1 MKKDE
6 LALVKEIRRRFSL
19 PENIGI
25 GIGDDSAVLNFKK
38 PALLTTDL
46 MIENVHF
53 DLSYTSFYHLGFKIV
68 SVNVSDIYAMGGD
81 FKAFLF
87 SAGFPETLSEKDF
100 KELFD
105 GIDDALK
112 HYGGFLAGGDLSKS
126 EKIVLSGVAIG
137 ETEKPILR
145 KGAKP
150 NDLIYITSYLGL
162 SSAGFYF
169 LRNLSEESK
178 KIVKSIKNFDLL
190 DDFSESFLSF
200 IPYKKGDPSPMPQ
213 GDRKRDHSEP
223 FLVHSEPFLSHSEP
237 FIGHSER
244 SEESHLKITH
254 NEGDPSVTP
263 QGDRKRGHSEPFI
276 GHSELFIG
284 HSERSEE
291 SHLKEL
297 NATKIQLKEIKE
309 ILKRHLMPLARKP
322 DNFKNTV
329 KAMMDISDGL
339 LIDLHRLCEESE
351 VGAEIYIDK
360 IPMHP
365 EVVKVA
371 KLFHIDPIKIILSG
385 GEDYELLVVSD
396 KVELKETDLISIGK
410 IIRDKGIYIVD
421 PIKGK
426 TSATPEGWQHF

>member
-6 LALVKEIRRRFSL
+6 LELVKEIRRRFSL

-126 EKIVLSGVAIG
+126 EKIVLSGIAIG

-145 KGAKP
+145 KVAKP

-190 DDFSESFLSF
+190 DDFSEYFLSF
-200 IPYKKGDPSPMPQ
+200 IPYKKGDPSATPQ

-223 FLVHSEPFLSHSEP
+223 FLSHSEPFISHSEP
-237 FIGHSER
+237 FIGHSE
-244 SEESHLKITH
+244 L
-254 NEGDPSVTP
+254 
-263 QGDRKRGHSEPFI
+263 FI

-297 NATKIQLKEIKE
+297 NATKIQLNEIKD
-309 ILKRHLMPLARKP
+309 ILKRHLMPLARNPEK
-322 DNFKNTV
+322 FRHIA

-339 LIDLHRLCEESE
+339 LIDLHRLCEENN

-360 IPMHP
+360 IPKHLA
-365 EVVKVA
+365 VIKVA
-371 KLFHIDPIKIILSG
+371 ENLSIDPMKLLLSG
-385 GEDYELLVVSD
+385 GEDYELLVISD
-396 KVELKETDLISIGK
+396 RQDAEKFGLIPVGK
-410 IIRDKGIYIVD
+410 IIKEKGLYLID
-421 PIKGK
+421 PSKGK
-426 TSATPEGWQHF
+426 IILKPEGWQHF

>member
-6 LALVKEIRRRFSL
+6 LALVKEIRERFSF

-25 GIGDDSAVLNFKK
+25 GIGDDSAVLNFKE

-87 SAGFPETLSEKDF
+87 SAGFPETLSENDF
-100 KELFD
+100 NELFD

-126 EKIVLSGVAIG
+126 EKIVLSGFAIG
-137 ETEKPILR
+137 EAEKPVLR
-145 KGAKP
+145 KGAEP
-150 NDLIYITSYLGL
+150 DDLIFITSYLGL

-200 IPYKKGDPSPMPQ
+200 IPYKKGDPSAMPQ
-213 GDRKRDHSEP
+213 GDRKRGHSE
-223 FLVHSEPFLSHSEP
+223 SFLSHSES
-237 FIGHSER
+237 FLSHSER
-244 SEESHLKITH
+244 SEESHLKIIH
-254 NEGDPSVTP
+254 NEGDPSAMP
-263 QGDRKRGHSEPFI
+263 QGDR
-276 GHSELFIG
+276 
-284 HSERSEE
+284 
-291 SHLKEL
+291 
-297 NATKIQLKEIKE
+297 LKEIKE
-309 ILKRHLMPLARKP
+309 ILKRHLMPLARNPEK
-322 DNFKNTV
+322 FRHIA

-339 LIDLHRLCEESE
+339 LIDLHRLCEENN

-360 IPMHP
+360 IPKHP
-365 EVVKVA
+365 AVIKVA
-371 KLFHIDPIKIILSG
+371 ENLSIDPMKLLLSG
-385 GEDYELLVVSD
+385 GEDYELLVISD
-396 KVELKETDLISIGK
+396 RQDAEKFGLIPVGK
-410 IIRDKGIYIVD
+410 IIKEKGLYLID
-421 PIKGK
+421 PSKGK
-426 TSATPEGWQHF
+426 ITLKPEGWQHF

>member
-6 LALVKEIRRRFSL
+6 LALVKEIRERFSF

-25 GIGDDSAVLNFKK
+25 GIGDDSAVLNFKE

-126 EKIVLSGVAIG
+126 EKIVLSGFAIG
-137 ETEKPILR
+137 EAEKPVLR
-145 KGAKP
+145 KGAEP
-150 NDLIYITSYLGL
+150 DDLIFITSYLGL

-200 IPYKKGDPSPMPQ
+200 IPYKKGDPSAMPQ
-213 GDRKRDHSEP
+213 GDRKRGHSEP
-223 FLVHSEPFLSHSEP
+223 FLVHSEPFLVHSEP

-254 NEGDPSVTP
+254 KGGDPSAIP
-263 QGDRKRGHSEPFI
+263 QGDRRKSHSEP
-276 GHSELFIG
+276 FIG

-309 ILKRHLMPLARKP
+309 ILKRHLMPLARNPEK
-322 DNFKNTV
+322 FRHIA

-339 LIDLHRLCEESE
+339 LIDLHRLCEENN

-360 IPMHP
+360 IPKHP
-365 EVVKVA
+365 AVIKVA
-371 KLFHIDPIKIILSG
+371 ENLSIDSMKLLLSG
-385 GEDYELLVVSD
+385 GEDYELLVISD
-396 KVELKETDLISIGK
+396 RQDAEKFGLIPVGK
-410 IIRDKGIYIVD
+410 IIKEKGLYLID
-421 PIKGK
+421 PSKGK
-426 TSATPEGWQHF
+426 ITLKPEGWQHF

>member
-6 LALVKEIRRRFSL
+6 LELVKEIRRRFSL

-126 EKIVLSGVAIG
+126 EKIVLSGIAIG

-190 DDFSESFLSF
+190 DDFSEYFLSF
-200 IPYKKGDPSPMPQ
+200 IPYKKGDPSATPQ

-223 FLVHSEPFLSHSEP
+223 FLSHSEPFISHSEP
-237 FIGHSER
+237 FIGHSE
-244 SEESHLKITH
+244 L
-254 NEGDPSVTP
+254 
-263 QGDRKRGHSEPFI
+263 FI

-297 NATKIQLKEIKE
+297 NATKIQLNEIKD
-309 ILKRHLMPLARKP
+309 ILKRHLMPLARNPEK
-322 DNFKNTV
+322 FRHIA

-339 LIDLHRLCEESE
+339 LIDLHRLCEENN

-360 IPMHP
+360 IPKHLA
-365 EVVKVA
+365 VIKVA
-371 KLFHIDPIKIILSG
+371 ENLSIDPMKLLLSG
-385 GEDYELLVVSD
+385 GEDYELLVISD
-396 KVELKETDLISIGK
+396 RQDAEKFGLIPVGK
-410 IIRDKGIYIVD
+410 IIKEKGLYLID
-421 PIKGK
+421 PSKGK
-426 TSATPEGWQHF
+426 IILKPEGWQHF

>member
-6 LALVKEIRRRFSL
+6 LALVKEIRERFSL

-25 GIGDDSAVLNFKK
+25 GIGDDSAVLNFKE

-126 EKIVLSGVAIG
+126 EKIVLSGFAIG
-137 ETEKPILR
+137 EAEKPILR
-145 KGAKP
+145 KGAEP
-150 NDLIYITSYLGL
+150 DDLIFITSYLGL

-200 IPYKKGDPSPMPQ
+200 IPYKKGDPSAMPQ
-213 GDRKRDHSEP
+213 GDRKRGHSEP
-223 FLVHSEPFLSHSEP
+223 FLVHSEPFLSNSEP
-237 FIGHSER
+237 FIGHSE
-244 SEESHLKITH
+244 
-254 NEGDPSVTP
+254 G
-263 QGDRKRGHSEPFI
+263 
-276 GHSELFIG
+276 
-284 HSERSEE
+284 SEE

-309 ILKRHLMPLARKP
+309 ILKRHLMPLARNPEK
-322 DNFKNTV
+322 FRHIA

-339 LIDLHRLCEESE
+339 LIDLHRLCEENN

-360 IPMHP
+360 IPKHP
-365 EVVKVA
+365 AVIKVA
-371 KLFHIDPIKIILSG
+371 ENLSIDPMKLLLSG
-385 GEDYELLVVSD
+385 GEDYELLVISD
-396 KVELKETDLISIGK
+396 RQDAEKFGLIPVGK
-410 IIRDKGIYIVD
+410 IIKEKGLYLID
-421 PIKGK
+421 PSKGK
-426 TSATPEGWQHF
+426 ITLKPEGWQHF

>member
-190 DDFSESFLSF
+190 DDFSEYFLSY
-200 IPYKKGDPSPMPQ
+200 IPYKKGDPSAMPQ

-223 FLVHSEPFLSHSEP
+223 FLVHSEPFLS
-237 FIGHSER
+237 
-244 SEESHLKITH
+244 
-254 NEGDPSVTP
+254 
-263 QGDRKRGHSEPFI
+263 HSEPFI

-297 NATKIQLKEIKE
+297 NATKIQLKEIKD
-309 ILKRHLMPLARKP
+309 ILKRHLMPLARNPEK
-322 DNFKNTV
+322 FRHIA

-339 LIDLHRLCEESE
+339 LIDLHRLCEENN

-360 IPMHP
+360 IPKHP
-365 EVVKVA
+365 AVIKVA
-371 KLFHIDPIKIILSG
+371 ENLSIDPMKLLLSG
-385 GEDYELLVVSD
+385 GEDYELLVISD
-396 KVELKETDLISIGK
+396 RQDAEKFGLIPVGK
-410 IIRDKGIYIVD
+410 IIKEKGLYLID
-421 PIKGK
+421 PSKRKITLK
-426 TSATPEGWQHF
+426 PEGWQHF

>member
-6 LALVKEIRRRFSL
+6 LELVKEIRRRFSL

-190 DDFSESFLSF
+190 DDFSEYFLSF
-200 IPYKKGDPSPMPQ
+200 IPYKKRDPLAMPQ

-223 FLVHSEPFLSHSEP
+223 FLVHSEPFLS
-237 FIGHSER
+237 
-244 SEESHLKITH
+244 
-254 NEGDPSVTP
+254 
-263 QGDRKRGHSEPFI
+263 HSEPFI

-297 NATKIQLKEIKE
+297 NATKIQLNEIKD
-309 ILKRHLMPLARKP
+309 ILKRHLMPLARNPEK
-322 DNFKNTV
+322 FRHIA

-339 LIDLHRLCEESE
+339 LIDLHRLCEENN

-360 IPMHP
+360 IPKHP
-365 EVVKVA
+365 AVIKVA
-371 KLFHIDPIKIILSG
+371 ENLSIDPMKLLLSG
-385 GEDYELLVVSD
+385 GEDYELLVISD
-396 KVELKETDLISIGK
+396 RQDAEKFGLIPVGK
-410 IIRDKGIYIVD
+410 IIKEKGLYLID
-421 PIKGK
+421 PSKGK
-426 TSATPEGWQHF
+426 IILKPEGWQHF

>member
-6 LALVKEIRRRFSL
+6 LELVKEIRRRFSL

-126 EKIVLSGVAIG
+126 EKIVLSGIAIG

-190 DDFSESFLSF
+190 DDFSEYFLSF
-200 IPYKKGDPSPMPQ
+200 IPYKKGDPSATPQ

-223 FLVHSEPFLSHSEP
+223 FLSHSEP
-237 FIGHSER
+237 FIS
-244 SEESHLKITH
+244 
-254 NEGDPSVTP
+254 
-263 QGDRKRGHSEPFI
+263 HSEPFI

-297 NATKIQLKEIKE
+297 NATKIQLNEIKD
-309 ILKRHLMPLARKP
+309 ILKRHLMPLARNPEK
-322 DNFKNTV
+322 FRHIA

-339 LIDLHRLCEESE
+339 LIDLHRLCEENN

-360 IPMHP
+360 IPKHLA
-365 EVVKVA
+365 VIKVA
-371 KLFHIDPIKIILSG
+371 ENLSIDPMKLLLSG
-385 GEDYELLVVSD
+385 GEDYELLVISD
-396 KVELKETDLISIGK
+396 RQDAEKFGLIPVGK
-410 IIRDKGIYIVD
+410 IIKEKGLYLID
-421 PIKGK
+421 PSKGK
-426 TSATPEGWQHF
+426 IILKPEGWQHF

>member
-6 LALVKEIRRRFSL
+6 LELVKEIRRRFSL

-190 DDFSESFLSF
+190 DDFSEYFLSF
-200 IPYKKGDPSPMPQ
+200 IPYKKGDPSATPQ

-223 FLVHSEPFLSHSEP
+223 FLSHSEP
-237 FIGHSER
+237 FIS
-244 SEESHLKITH
+244 
-254 NEGDPSVTP
+254 
-263 QGDRKRGHSEPFI
+263 HSEPFI

-297 NATKIQLKEIKE
+297 NATKIQLNEIKD
-309 ILKRHLMPLARKP
+309 ILKRHLMPLARNPEK
-322 DNFKNTV
+322 FRHIA

-339 LIDLHRLCEESE
+339 LIDLHRLCEENN

-360 IPMHP
+360 IPKHLA
-365 EVVKVA
+365 VIKVA
-371 KLFHIDPIKIILSG
+371 ENLSIDPMKLLLSG
-385 GEDYELLVVSD
+385 GEDYELLVISD
-396 KVELKETDLISIGK
+396 RQDAEKFGLIPVGK
-410 IIRDKGIYIVD
+410 IIKEKGLYLID
-421 PIKGK
+421 PSKGK
-426 TSATPEGWQHF
+426 IILKPEGWQHF

>member
-19 PENIGI
+19 SENIGI

-87 SAGFPETLSEKDF
+87 SAGFPETLSEKDL

-145 KGAKP
+145 KGAEP
-150 NDLIYITSYLGL
+150 DDLIYITSYLGL

-190 DDFSESFLSF
+190 DDFSEYFLSF
-200 IPYKKGDPSPMPQ
+200 IPYKKGDPLAMPQ

-223 FLVHSEPFLSHSEP
+223 FLVHSEPFLS
-237 FIGHSER
+237 
-244 SEESHLKITH
+244 
-254 NEGDPSVTP
+254 
-263 QGDRKRGHSEPFI
+263 HSEPFI

-297 NATKIQLKEIKE
+297 NATKIQLNEIKD
-309 ILKRHLMPLARKP
+309 ILKRNLMPLARNPEK
-322 DNFKNTV
+322 FRHIA

-339 LIDLHRLCEESE
+339 LIDLHRLCEENN

-360 IPMHP
+360 IPKHP
-365 EVVKVA
+365 AVIKVA
-371 KLFHIDPIKIILSG
+371 ENLSIDPMKLLLSG
-385 GEDYELLVVSD
+385 GEDYELLVISD
-396 KVELKETDLISIGK
+396 RQDAEKFGLIPVGK
-410 IIRDKGIYIVD
+410 IIKEKGLYLID
-421 PIKGK
+421 PSKGK
-426 TSATPEGWQHF
+426 IILKPEGWQHF

>member
-6 LALVKEIRRRFSL
+6 LELVKEIRRRFSL

-190 DDFSESFLSF
+190 DDFSEYFLSF
-200 IPYKKGDPSPMPQ
+200 IPYKKGDPSATPQ

-223 FLVHSEPFLSHSEP
+223 FLVHSEPFLS
-237 FIGHSER
+237 
-244 SEESHLKITH
+244 
-254 NEGDPSVTP
+254 
-263 QGDRKRGHSEPFI
+263 HSEPFI

-297 NATKIQLKEIKE
+297 NATKIQLNEIKD
-309 ILKRHLMPLARKP
+309 ILKRHLMPLARNPEK
-322 DNFKNTV
+322 FRHIA

-339 LIDLHRLCEESE
+339 LIDLHRLCEENN

-360 IPMHP
+360 IPKHP
-365 EVVKVA
+365 AVIKVA
-371 KLFHIDPIKIILSG
+371 ENLSIDPMKLLLSG
-385 GEDYELLVVSD
+385 GEDYELLVISD
-396 KVELKETDLISIGK
+396 RQDAEKFGLIPVGK
-410 IIRDKGIYIVD
+410 IIKEKGLYLID
-421 PIKGK
+421 PSKGK
-426 TSATPEGWQHF
+426 IILKPEGWQHF

>member
-6 LALVKEIRRRFSL
+6 LELVKEIRRRFSL

-126 EKIVLSGVAIG
+126 EKIVLSGIAIG

-190 DDFSESFLSF
+190 DDFSEYFLSF
-200 IPYKKGDPSPMPQ
+200 IPYKKGDPLAMPQ

-237 FIGHSER
+237 FIGHSE
-244 SEESHLKITH
+244 L
-254 NEGDPSVTP
+254 
-263 QGDRKRGHSEPFI
+263 FI

-297 NATKIQLKEIKE
+297 NATKIQLNEIKD
-309 ILKRHLMPLARKP
+309 ILKRHLMPLARNPEK
-322 DNFKNTV
+322 FRHIA

-339 LIDLHRLCEESE
+339 LIDLHRLCEENN

-360 IPMHP
+360 IPKHLA
-365 EVVKVA
+365 VIKVA
-371 KLFHIDPIKIILSG
+371 ENLSIDPMKLLLSG
-385 GEDYELLVVSD
+385 GEDYELLVISD
-396 KVELKETDLISIGK
+396 RQDAEKFGLIPVGK
-410 IIRDKGIYIVD
+410 IIKEKGLYLID
-421 PIKGK
+421 PSKGK
-426 TSATPEGWQHF
+426 IILKPEGWQHF

>member
-137 ETEKPILR
+137 EAEKTILR
-145 KGAKP
+145 KGAEP
-150 NDLIYITSYLGL
+150 DDLIYITSYLGL
-162 SSAGFYF
+162 SSAGYYF

-190 DDFSESFLSF
+190 DDFSEYFLSY
-200 IPYKKGDPSPMPQ
+200 IPYKK
-213 GDRKRDHSEP
+213 
-223 FLVHSEPFLSHSEP
+223 
-237 FIGHSER
+237 
-244 SEESHLKITH
+244 
-254 NEGDPSVTP
+254 GDPSVTP
-263 QGDRKRGHSEPFI
+263 QGDRKRGHSEPFLS
-276 GHSELFIG
+276 HSEPFIG

>member
-6 LALVKEIRRRFSL
+6 LELVKEIRRRFSL

-126 EKIVLSGVAIG
+126 EKIVLSGIAIG

-190 DDFSESFLSF
+190 DDFSEYFLSF
-200 IPYKKGDPSPMPQ
+200 IPYKKGDPSATSQ

-223 FLVHSEPFLSHSEP
+223 FLSHFEP
-237 FIGHSER
+237 FIS
-244 SEESHLKITH
+244 
-254 NEGDPSVTP
+254 
-263 QGDRKRGHSEPFI
+263 HSEPFI

-297 NATKIQLKEIKE
+297 NATKIQLNEIKD
-309 ILKRHLMPLARKP
+309 ILKRHLMPLARNPEK
-322 DNFKNTV
+322 FRHIA

-339 LIDLHRLCEESE
+339 LIDLHRLCEENN

-360 IPMHP
+360 IPKHLA
-365 EVVKVA
+365 VIKVA
-371 KLFHIDPIKIILSG
+371 ENLSIDPMKLLLSG
-385 GEDYELLVVSD
+385 GEDYELLVISD
-396 KVELKETDLISIGK
+396 RQDAEKFGLIPVGK
-410 IIRDKGIYIVD
+410 IIKEKGLYLID
-421 PIKGK
+421 PSKGK
-426 TSATPEGWQHF
+426 IILKPEGWQHF